1 MGRRGDVRCPE
12 SVVAAAD
19 RDAIDAG
26 AGGGNLHAAGDDDF
40 GPAGAVAGNPVI
52 GALEGDVLV
61 DVDVLAV
68 GPGRDPDDVAGRSRG
83 DRRRD
88 GGVAAIADEQDVMT
102 AAIGDLLDTGER
114 VGALG
119 AAGVDDEVAEAVFGQ
134 HRTAERPG
142 VDRGVGAGAA
152 DEVSLPPPPVSVS
165 SPPWPSS
172 VLLPL
177 LPVMTLA
184 PVAGAVDVAAAGQGQ
199 VLDIGAERVADRR
212 LHRVGALVERFRS
225 PRRRHCRPRRCR
237 CRRRRPWCRRRSRRR
252 ACRCRHCR

>member
-1 MGRRGDVRCPE
+1 MNPVAELKVPNGREFERVPGEHRVLHRHIGAADQQADVGRRGDVRCPE
-12 SVVAAAD
+12 SVIAAAD

-26 AGGGNLHAAGDDDF
+26 AGSGNLHAAGDDGF

-102 AAIGDLLDTGER
+102 AAIGDLLDAGER

-119 AAGVDDEVAEAVFGQ
+119 AAGVDDEVAEAIFGQ
-134 HRTAERPG
+134 HRAAERPG

-152 DEVSLPPPPVSVS
+152 DESVVAAAAGKRVVATLAVERVVAAVARDDVGESSLPVP
-165 SPPWPSS
+165 
-172 VLLPL
+172 LILL
-177 LPVMTLA
+177 LPVRVRFSTLA
-184 PVAGAVDVAAAGQGQ
+184 PSV
-199 VLDIGAERVADRR
+199 
-212 LHRVGALVERFRS
+212 
-225 PRRRHCRPRRCR
+225 
-237 CRRRRPWCRRRSRRR
+237 
-252 ACRCRHCR
+252 